1 MVISKEDTRFSAISF
16 SQVLISSLSF
26 PGRAPELQAEKNEY
40 NRNKNHPITSKFNLV
55 PRVLSYPPYRAR
67 ERERNPGNEVAP
79 NFTSKM
85 HSLAFHIAEF
95 TKWCL
100 KITFCNPTWSS
111 FRVDRNS
118 SCYLKRV
125 QISAPLVHALS
136 GKKCYISTVL
146 SLGHKSHTITHR
158 PGERKHNIFSENG
171 VQAFPR
177 ENRNCP

>member
-1 MVISKEDTRFSAISF
+1 MSIIEIKITRSPPNST
-16 SQVLISSLSF
+16 SF
-26 PGRAPELQAEKNEY
+26 PGFSPTRPTE
-40 NRNKNHPITSKFNLV
+40 
-55 PRVLSYPPYRAR
+55 R

-158 PGERKHNIFSENG
+158 PGECKHNIFSENG

-177 ENRNCP
+177 EKRNCP